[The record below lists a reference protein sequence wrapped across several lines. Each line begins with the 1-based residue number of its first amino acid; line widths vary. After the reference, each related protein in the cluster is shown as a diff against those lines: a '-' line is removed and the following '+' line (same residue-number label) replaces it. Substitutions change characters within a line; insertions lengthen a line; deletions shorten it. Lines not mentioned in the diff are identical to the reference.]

1 MVRKLHNF
9 DEWID
14 YFRYWQDSIGLPQGE
29 IRQFKFEAKFGDQ
42 DVPHIEFGHYKGQR
56 KWPSVMHVPDQRIR
70 DALLNLIVYQG
81 DTEFA
86 SVEQQRNLLKHAPSD
101 YDLLALMRVMT
112 EEMRHG
118 WQMSYLLCTY
128 FGDEGKREAA
138 KLLER
143 RADEGERLLGSF
155 NELVDNWLD
164 FFTYTQFIDRDGKFQ
179 LTMLSVSAFDPL
191 SRSMN
196 PMLKE
201 ESFHLGTGNNG
212 LLRIVKAGTMPPEV
226 IQRFFYKWIPTAF
239 DLFGTDNSSSAHW
252 AYVWGLKG
260 RYDERE
266 NQIEPDKAKLNE
278 LSRDLYRQEI
288 TKLVERLNMFIPD
301 RDRWLRMPDTRF
313 NRKIGVYA
321 HQRYTVDGQPIDDPA
336 KYASYLTTV
345 LPQPEHYETVHG
357 IEREPGWIESKK
369 ADSLLK

>member
-1 MVRKLHNF
+1 M
-9 DEWID
+9 
-14 YFRYWQDSIGLPQGE
+14 
-29 IRQFKFEAKFGDQ
+29 
-42 DVPHIEFGHYKGQR
+42 HI
-56 KWPSVMHVPDQRIR
+56 PDQRIR

-86 SVEQQRNLLKHAPSD
+86 SVEQQRNLLHNAPSD
-101 YDLLALMRVMT
+101 YDLLSLQRVMT

-118 WQMSYLLCTY
+118 WQMSYLLCAH

-155 NELVDNWLD
+155 NEIVDNWLD

-179 LTMLSVSAFDPL
+179 LKMLSVSAFDPL
-191 SRSMN
+191 SRSMG

-212 LLRIVKAGTMPPEV
+212 LLRIVKAGKMPPEV
-226 IQRFFYKWIPTAF
+226 IQRFFNKWIPTAF

-266 NQIEPDKAKLNE
+266 HESHEGEPDKSKLNE
-278 LSRDLYRQEI
+278 LSRGLYRQEI
-288 TKLVERLNMFIPD
+288 VKLVERLNLFIPE
-301 RDRWLRMPDTRF
+301 RERWLRVPDLRF
-313 NRKIGVYA
+313 NRRIGMYA
-321 HQRYTVDGQPIDDPA
+321 HQKFTVDGEPISPERYPA
-336 KYASYLTTV
+336 YLESV
-345 LPQPEHYETVHG
+345 LPRPEDIALVHD
-357 IEREPGWIESKK
+357 IEKEPAWIEPKK
-369 ADSLLK
+369 ADSLLQ

>member
-1 MVRKLHNF
+1 MLKVHTF
-9 DEWID
+9 DEWVD
-14 YFRYWQDSIGLPQGE
+14 LFKSWQTDIGLQARE
-29 IRQFKFEAKFGDQ
+29 LRDFNFDIKFGDAE
-42 DVPHIEFGHYKGQR
+42 VPHIEFGHYKGQH
-56 KWPSVMHVPDQRIR
+56 KWPTVMHIPDQRIR

-86 SVEQQRNLLKHAPSD
+86 SVEQQRNLLQHAPSD
-101 YDLLALMRVMT
+101 YDLLSLQRVMT

-138 KLLER
+138 KLLDR

-155 NELVDNWLD
+155 NEIVDNWLD

-179 LTMLSVSAFDPL
+179 LKMLSVSAFDPL
-191 SRSMN
+191 ARSMG

-212 LLRIVKAGTMPPEV
+212 LLRIVKAGKMPPEV
-226 IQRFFYKWIPTAF
+226 IQRFFFKWIPTAF

-260 RYDERE
+260 RYDERD
-266 NQIEPDKAKLNE
+266 NSQEPDKAKLNE
-278 LSRDLYRQEI
+278 YARGLYRQEI
-288 TKLVERLNMFIPD
+288 VKLVERLNMFIPE
-301 RDRWLRMPDTRF
+301 RERQLKVPDLKF
-313 NRKIGVYA
+313 NRRIGLYA
-321 HQRYTVDGQPIDDPA
+321 HQHFTVDGAPLDAPRYPA
-336 KYASYLTTV
+336 YLTSV
-345 LPQPEHYETVHG
+345 LPRPEDVAVVHS
-357 IEREPGWIESKK
+357 IEKEPDWIEPKK
-369 ADSLLK
+369 ADSLEQ